1 MIEPSTA
8 ARPRFRPVGITKG
21 PGETAHEYTF
31 VSRDDEQVLK
41 NGEYVYYELDNF
53 DEMTHGHTYPP
64 DRVPQGSLRVD
75 DIIHER
81 SQGSPPLRADDM
93 THELRADDMTD
104 EEPQGH
110 PDRGADILSQWAGN
124 VMHRQGAFARR
135 VLGRIIKRVPLQ
147 LYPDTFLAEP
157 EISPSQVAAMVGY
170 DSRTNELFELHVSIM
185 GYYEEATGSF
195 INPWIPP
202 PSGKQIFLAD
212 DEMLARILSRKKRGQ
227 PGSATIGSLLTRAPD
242 AVPVVLAVKDFVS
255 THLAIIA
262 STGAGKSYL
271 ASVIVEELMQPH
283 NKACVLIIDPHGEY
297 GTLDQLANHDE
308 FSEQSD
314 GRGSGYRAQV
324 KIYKPDQVKVRIST
338 LNMGDMRHL
347 LPEMT
352 EKQQYLLS
360 RALRKVNE
368 KKGSPWSVVDLKTA
382 VKAVSK
388 QKGDED
394 SEGADDSSTV
404 HALTWRIDQRFVDSF
419 TFDDMQHLDLP
430 EIFKPGQ
437 CTVVQLNDI
446 DERDQQVVV
455 ATLLR
460 RLNKARME
468 TERGKVHAGEF
479 YLPYPVFVLLEEA
492 HHFAPGGT
500 EVVSTAILK
509 QVLAEGRKFGIG
521 VGLISQRPGKLDADV
536 LSQCQTQCIM
546 RIVNEIDQKS
556 VAAAIEGVGR
566 DLLDNLP
573 ALSKGQVIV
582 AGAAVNT
589 PVICRVRPR
598 ITRHGGESK
607 DAPDMWQKY
616 FGPEAQES
624 RRRSE
629 APLNSNKGFQLL
641 R

>member
-1 MIEPSTA
+1 MIDPTEIEPVLV
-8 ARPRFRPVGITKG
+8 RPTRRPVGITKG
-21 PGETAHEYTF
+21 PGESTHEYTF

-41 NGEYVYYELDNF
+41 NGEYVYYELLDP
-53 DEMTHGHTYPP
+53 EHTALN
-64 DRVPQGSLRVD
+64 GSTP
-75 DIIHER
+75 II
-81 SQGSPPLRADDM
+81 
-93 THELRADDMTD
+93 
-104 EEPQGH
+104 
-110 PDRGADILSQWAGN
+110 
-124 VMHRQGAFARR
+124 RR
-135 VLGRIIKRVPLQ
+135 VLGRILKRVPLQ
-147 LYPDTFLAEP
+147 LYPDTFLGEP
-157 EISPSQVAAMVGY
+157 EISPAEVAAMVGY
-170 DSRTNELFELHVSIM
+170 NALTNELFELHVAIM
-185 GYYEEATGSF
+185 GYYERGTGSF

-202 PSGKQIFLAD
+202 QSGKQIFLAD
-212 DEMLARILSRKKRGQ
+212 NHMLTEILSRKQ
-227 PGSATIGSLLTRAPD
+227 QQQFGSATIGSLLTRAPN
-242 AVPVVLAVKDFVS
+242 AVPVVLSVKDIVS

-271 ASVIVEELMQPH
+271 ASVIIEELMQPH
-283 NKACVLIIDPHGEY
+283 NKACILIIDPHGEY
-297 GTLDQLANHDE
+297 TTLDQIANDPH
-308 FSEQSD
+308 FAQSSEE
-314 GRGSGYRAQV
+314 GGSAYQAQV
-324 KIYKPDQVKVRIST
+324 RIYKPDQVKVRIST
-338 LNMGDMRHL
+338 LNMGDMRQL

-352 EKQQYLLS
+352 EKQQYLLG
-360 RALRKVNE
+360 RALRKVQE
-368 KKGSPWSVVDLKTA
+368 TKRGHPWGAADLKQA
-382 VKAVSK
+382 IKAVSR
-388 QKGDED
+388 QKTDED

-404 HALTWRIDQRFVDSF
+404 HALTWRVEQRFEHSF
-419 TFDDMQHLDLP
+419 TFDDTQHLDLP

-437 CTVVQLNDI
+437 CTVLQLNEI
-446 DERDQQVVV
+446 DERDQQVIV

-460 RLNKARME
+460 RLNQARMD
-468 TERGKVHAGEF
+468 TERGKVHSGES

-589 PVICRVRPR
+589 PVICRVR
-598 ITRHGGESK
+598 TRYTQHGGESK

-616 FGPEAQES
+616 FDQDTPES
-624 RRRSE
+624 RRRTE
-629 APLNSNKGFQLL
+629 APLNGNKGFNLL

>member
-1 MIEPSTA
+1 MLDATD
-8 ARPRFRPVGITKG
+8 RRTQFKPVGITKG
-21 PGETAHEYTF
+21 PGENAHEYTF

-41 NGEYVYYELDNF
+41 NGEYVYYELAQAEN
-53 DEMTHGHTYPP
+53 EG
-64 DRVPQGSLRVD
+64 QL
-75 DIIHER
+75 
-81 SQGSPPLRADDM
+81 QN
-93 THELRADDMTD
+93 
-104 EEPQGH
+104 
-110 PDRGADILSQWAGN
+110 GAGQ
-124 VMHRQGAFARR
+124 AFQVRR
-135 VLGRIIKRVPLQ
+135 VLGRIIRRVPLQ

-157 EISPSQVAAMVGY
+157 EISPTQVAAMVGY
-170 DSRTNELFELHVSIM
+170 DARANELFELHVAIM
-185 GYYEEATGSF
+185 GYYDDPTSSF

-202 PSGKQIFLAD
+202 QSGKQIFLAD
-212 DEMLARILSRKKRGQ
+212 DEMLANILSRKRTGQ

-242 AVPVVLAVKDFVS
+242 AVPIVLSVKDLVS

-271 ASVIVEELMQPH
+271 ASVIIEELMQPH

-297 GTLDQLANHDE
+297 STLDQIANHDE
-308 FSEQSD
+308 FSENSA
-314 GRGSGYRAQV
+314 GRSGAYRPQV
-324 KIYKPDQVKVRIST
+324 RVYKPEQVKVRIST
-338 LNMGDMRHL
+338 LTMGDMRHL

-360 RALRKVNE
+360 RALRKVAE
-368 KKGSPWSVVDLKTA
+368 TRRGSPWSVADLKAA

-404 HALTWRIDQRFVDSF
+404 HALTWRIDQLFVDMF

-437 CTVVQLNDI
+437 CTVLQLNDI

-468 TERGKVHAGEF
+468 TERGKVHSGEF
-479 YLPYPVFVLLEEA
+479 YLPYPVFVVLEEE

-500 EVVSTAILK
+500 DVVSTSILK

-573 ALSKGQVIV
+573 ALSKGQVII

-589 PVICRVRPR
+589 PVICRVGQR

-607 DAPDMWQKY
+607 AAAGNWRKY
-616 FGPEAQES
+616 LSSGAQPS
-624 RRRSE
+624 RLRSE
-629 APLNSNKGFQLL
+629 APLNGNKGFNLM

>member
-1 MIEPSTA
+1 MLDPAITGIQSHSRA
-8 ARPRFRPVGITKG
+8 VGITKG
-21 PGETAHEYTF
+21 PGETTHEYTF
-31 VSRDDEQVLK
+31 VSRDDEQELK
-41 NGEYVYYELDNF
+41 NGEYVYYELAD
-53 DEMTHGHTYPP
+53 P
-64 DRVPQGSLRVD
+64 DGVLV
-75 DIIHER
+75 
-81 SQGSPPLRADDM
+81 
-93 THELRADDMTD
+93 
-104 EEPQGH
+104 EP
-110 PDRGADILSQWAGN
+110 
-124 VMHRQGAFARR
+124 RR
-135 VLGRIIKRVPLQ
+135 VLGRILKRVPLQ

-157 EISPSQVAAMVGY
+157 EIAPSEVAAMVGF
-170 DSRTNELFELHVSIM
+170 DSHANELFELHVAIM
-185 GYYEEATGSF
+185 GYYDPVSASF

-202 PSGKQIFLAD
+202 QSGKQIFLAD
-212 DEMLARILSRKKRGQ
+212 HEMLTNILSRKHAGES
-227 PGSATIGSLLTRAPD
+227 GSATIGSLLTRQPN
-242 AVPVVLAVKDFVS
+242 AVPVVLSVKDVVS

-271 ASVIVEELMQPH
+271 ASVLIEELMQPY

-297 GTLDQLANHDE
+297 STLEELPNFPQ
-308 FSEQSD
+308 FSEASEGKRPAYQATV
-314 GRGSGYRAQV
+314 RV
-324 KIYKPDQVKVRIST
+324 YKPEQVKVRISS
-338 LNMGDMRHL
+338 LDMGDMRHL
-347 LPEMT
+347 LTEMT
-352 EKQQYLLS
+352 EKQQHLLS
-360 RALRKVNE
+360 RALRKVKND
-368 KKGSPWSVVDLKTA
+368 KRSTPWSAHDLLA
-382 VKAVSK
+382 AIKAVAK

-404 HALTWRIDQRFVDSF
+404 HALTWRIEQRFVDNF

-437 CTVVQLNDI
+437 CTVLPLNEI

-460 RLNKARME
+460 RLNKARVD
-468 TERGKVHAGEF
+468 TERGKVHSGES
-479 YLPYPVFVLLEEA
+479 YLPYPVFVLIEEA
-492 HHFAPGGT
+492 HHFAPGGA
-500 EVVSTAILK
+500 EVVSTSILK

-573 ALSKGQVIV
+573 ALSKGQVII

-589 PVICRVRPR
+589 PVICRVRSR

-607 DAPDMWQKY
+607 DAPDMWRQY
-616 FGPEAQES
+616 FSQESQES
-624 RRRSE
+624 RRRHE
-629 APLNSNKGFQLL
+629 APLNGNRDFNLL